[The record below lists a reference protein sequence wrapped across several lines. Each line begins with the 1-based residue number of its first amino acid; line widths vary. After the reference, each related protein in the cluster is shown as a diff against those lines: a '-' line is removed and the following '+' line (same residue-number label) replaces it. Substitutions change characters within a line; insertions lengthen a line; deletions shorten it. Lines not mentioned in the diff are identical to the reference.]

1 MAERVNGVFAP
12 ITTPF
17 IDEEI
22 AYEHLEENI
31 NKYSQTSL
39 SGLLVL
45 GSNGESKSL
54 TEDEKLKVLEVVLR
68 KKSDH
73 QIVMVGAGYESTR
86 QTIAFSK
93 KAEAMGADI
102 VSLLTPGYFKKS
114 LTDDALIGYY
124 TDVAEA
130 LTIPVFAYNAPGFTG
145 MTLSTHVI
153 EKISQH
159 PNIAGMK
166 DTSPSGIAGYLEVGG
181 DNFDVLAGT
190 MNTLF
195 I

>member
-12 ITTPF
+12 ISTPF

-22 AYEHLEENI
+22 AYAHLEENI

-114 LTDDALIGYY
+114 LTDDALIG
-124 TDVAEA
+124 
-130 LTIPVFAYNAPGFTG
+130 
-145 MTLSTHVI
+145 
-153 EKISQH
+153 
-159 PNIAGMK
+159 
-166 DTSPSGIAGYLEVGG
+166 
-181 DNFDVLAGT
+181 
-190 MNTLF
+190 
-195 I
+195 